1 MQRPAHVR
9 VPLAGPAP
17 KARKGRERT
26 LRNKGMP
33 HLGQDVA
40 VADLDLGAAS

>member
-1 MQRPAHVR
+1 MQRPAR

-17 KARKGRERT
+17 KARKARERT

-33 HLGQDVA
+33 HLGQDV
-40 VADLDLGAAS
+40 GSGGP

>member
-17 KARKGRERT
+17 KARKARERT

-33 HLGQDVA
+33 HLGEDVGG
-40 VADLDLGAAS
+40 ADLDLGAAN